1 MSLVWTADETHM
13 SSVASVLLGAAGL
26 VPLVL
31 ALGDPATTPQPLH
44 AESDAPSRRRA
55 PGARGARGHGGT
67 ATRVRPRTALQ
78 VAACLLNADVPWGT
92 AQVAVERVNAGE
104 VDVPVLVEW
113 LESFG
118 ETATVFALLAGMG
131 TDDLRAVLSGREHLD
146 LASLRLLA
154 QVKGEI

>member
-1 MSLVWTADETHM
+1 MPWHSAE
-13 SSVASVLLGAAGL
+13 AA
-26 VPLVL
+26 
-31 ALGDPATTPQPLH
+31 
-44 AESDAPSRRRA
+44 
-55 PGARGARGHGGT
+55 
-67 ATRVRPRTALQ
+67 
-78 VAACLLNADVPWGT
+78 AA
-92 AQVAVERVNAGE
+92 RVNAGE
-104 VDVPVLVEW
+104 VELSVLIEW